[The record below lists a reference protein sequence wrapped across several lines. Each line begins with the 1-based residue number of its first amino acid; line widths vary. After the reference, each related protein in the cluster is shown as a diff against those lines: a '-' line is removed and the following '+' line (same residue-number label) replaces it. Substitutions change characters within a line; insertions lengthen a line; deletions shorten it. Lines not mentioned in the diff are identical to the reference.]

1 MTVAVSLESRRT
13 GRKRTELFKEV
24 DTMKQITM
32 LMTTKT
38 R

>member
-13 GRKRTELFKEV
+13 GRKAAELFKEV